1 MSPGL
6 GVCLCLQV
14 CPIFHHRATFG
25 SVAHSAQK
33 LHCENIHMARERED
47 MGISRGEGD
56 YVKREKDGEDKAEN
70 REENF

>member
-14 CPIFHHRATFG
+14 RPNFRHRATFG

-33 LHCENIHMARERED
+33 SHCENIHVSRERED
-47 MGISRGEGD
+47 TGLSRDEEN

-70 REENF
+70 SEENF